1 MASADIPIFV
11 QPEVTDAARALQGD
25 AIVVDFLALAYV
37 LEQKYAERV
46 LQAGV
51 TAVNL
56 TFGGE
61 ENFEG
66 FLKAVESHLEK
77 IERSDLMML
86 ALTAADVRKAKTQR
100 RLAVFMGTQGT
111 TFVGDDLSRLRL
123 MNRLGLRCVG
133 LHGSF
138 ANLYGDASAEHRDGG
153 LTLLGQELIDAV
165 NELPMLLD
173 VCHSGHQAS
182 LEAIARAR
190 APICSHANSFT
201 IEPTN
206 RNRKD
211 EAIIAL
217 AAKGSM
223 IGVCALPRAVKAKDP
238 SLSHM
243 LDHIDYITGLVGP
256 AHIGIGLDLMEGYR
270 ENKTVSPAL
279 LRRRTLRPDIFGT
292 MEDFLNDDLPHGF
305 KSIVALPALT
315 QGLLD
320 RGHPPAEVAAILGGN
335 WLRTI
340 ETFIG

>member
-1 MASADIPIFV
+1 MPD
-11 QPEVTDAARALQGD
+11 QPVMTDEMEGMQAAGALQRD
-25 AIVVDFLALAYV
+25 AIVIDFLALAYV
-37 LEQKYAERV
+37 LEEKYAERV

-61 ENFEG
+61 ESFEV
-66 FLKAVESHLEK
+66 FLKAVEGHLEK
-77 IERSDLMML
+77 IERSGLLTL
-86 ALTAADVRKAKTQR
+86 ALSAADVRAAKQNG
-100 RLAVFMGTQGT
+100 RLAVLMGTQGAS
-111 TFVGDDLSRLRL
+111 FVGEDLSRLRL
-123 MNRLGLRCVG
+123 MSRLGLRCLG

-138 ANLYGDASAEHRDGG
+138 ANLYGDASAEHRDAG

-182 LEAIARAR
+182 FEAIARAR
-190 APICSHANSFT
+190 APICSHANSFSV
-201 IEPTN
+201 EPTN

-211 EAIIAL
+211 DAIAAL

-238 SLSHM
+238 ALSHM
-243 LDHIDYITGLVGP
+243 LDHIDHIARSVGP
-256 AHIGIGLDLMEGYR
+256 THVGLGLDLMEGFR
-270 ENKTVSPAL
+270 ENKIVSPAL

-292 MEDFLNDDLPHGF
+292 MEDFFNDELPYGF
-305 KSIVALPALT
+305 KSISALPDLT
-315 QGLLD
+315 RGLVD
-320 RGHPPAEVAAILGGN
+320 RGYAPAQIAGILGGN